1 MLLLHEGAG
10 VTQHLK
16 QFRPRLYAGVAAV
29 CLLALAAPLSAQELD
44 PRAYTHVPIDATF
57 LVWGV
62 AVSHGGVVTDPTAPV
77 KDLEATI
84 GTPSLGVARSFDLL
98 GKTAQA
104 FVALPYSWAKATGI
118 ALGEEREVHRSG
130 LSDMRLRMSVLLRGA
145 PALTLAEF
153 VKAPRRTIVGASLT
167 VIAPAGQFYP
177 QYLINLGSNRWSF
190 KPEVAV
196 SKPIGEKWL
205 LDAYGGVWL
214 FTTNET
220 YYPGTAVR
228 DQEPMGTV
236 QGHLSYN
243 FRRQLWVA
251 FDATF
256 YVGGQTTISGFPK
269 EDRQANTRVGGTLAF
284 PVGRRHS
291 VKLALAR
298 GAIVRYGANFT
309 TFSFGWQSAWLPRPK
324 APAAPTR

>member
-1 MLLLHEGAG
+1 MLLLHEGVG

-16 QFRPRLYAGVAAV
+16 QLRPRLCAGLAAV
-29 CLLALAAPLSAQELD
+29 CLFALAAPVPAQELD

-62 AVSHGGVVTDPTAPV
+62 SVSHGGVVTDATAPI
-77 KDLEATI
+77 KDLDATI
-84 GTPSLGVARSFDLL
+84 GTPSLGVARSFNLL
-98 GKTAQA
+98 GKTGQA

-145 PALTLAEF
+145 PALSLAEF
-153 VKAPRRTIVGASLT
+153 AKAPRRTIVGTSLT
-167 VIAPAGQFYP
+167 VVAPAGQFYP

-190 KPEVAV
+190 KPELAV
-196 SKPIGEKWL
+196 STPIGEKWL

-214 FTTNET
+214 FTTNER

-228 DQEPMGTV
+228 DQEPMATV
-236 QGHLSYN
+236 QGHVSYN
-243 FRRQLWVA
+243 FRRALWVA

-269 EDRQANTRVGGTLAF
+269 EDRQANTRVGGTFAF

-291 VKLALAR
+291 VKLAVAS

-324 APAAPTR
+324 PQTAPTR